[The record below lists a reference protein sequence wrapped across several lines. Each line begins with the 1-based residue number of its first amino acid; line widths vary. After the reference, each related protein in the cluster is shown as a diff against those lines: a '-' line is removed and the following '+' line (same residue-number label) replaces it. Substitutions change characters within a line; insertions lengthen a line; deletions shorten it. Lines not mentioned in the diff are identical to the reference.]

1 MKEAGRRPDIAA
13 VAAAAGVSVTTV
25 SHVLSGRRPVSAR
38 TRAKVEA
45 VIDELGYRPNPSA
58 RSLRTDRSESIALIV
73 PDLTNPFYPL
83 VAAGLQD
90 VLMSSGYL
98 LSVTD
103 AALPSRALP
112 EVVRHVL
119 ARRVDGIVLATYG
132 ATDQDIDKIAKSGTK
147 LVRLGGRFRAEFGD
161 IVRADDT
168 SGVHDIVSHLIDR
181 GYQRIAFL
189 NGEPH
194 AHPSQIRLEGYER
207 AMREAG
213 RPIQPELIHS
223 GTFTR
228 AGGVEGARILL
239 SRSPRPDA
247 LVCANDLIAVGA
259 LDVTRQLGL
268 SVPGDVA
275 VTGYDDIEAA
285 SLITPALT
293 TVLNPAREIGRTC
306 ARLLLDRLA
315 GEYDDTAREIVLA
328 HRLIV
333 RDSS

>member
-1 MKEAGRRPDIAA
+1 MRWNWAGRPAA
-13 VAAAAGVSVTTV
+13 SPAAS
-25 SHVLSGRRPVSAR
+25 P
-38 TRAKVEA
+38 
-45 VIDELGYRPNPSA
+45 
-58 RSLRTDRSESIALIV
+58 
-73 PDLTNPFYPL
+73 
-83 VAAGLQD
+83 
-90 VLMSSGYL
+90 
-98 LSVTD
+98 
-103 AALPSRALP
+103 
-112 EVVRHVL
+112 
-119 ARRVDGIVLATYG
+119 
-132 ATDQDIDKIAKSGTK
+132 
-147 LVRLGGRFRAEFGD
+147 
-161 IVRADDT
+161 
-168 SGVHDIVSHLIDR
+168 
-181 GYQRIAFL
+181 
-189 NGEPH
+189 

-207 AMREAG
+207 ALREAG
-213 RPIQPELIHS
+213 RPILPELIHS

-228 AGGVEGARILL
+228 AGGVEGAKVLL
-239 SRSPRPDA
+239 ARSPRPDA